1 MTEDD
6 QEKPQERVEMKDR
19 PENRKKDLDKKMM
32 LEPKTGMNPS

>member
-19 PENRKKDLDKKMM
+19 PENGKRPGQKYDAGT
-32 LEPKTGMNPS
+32 KTGMNPS